1 MAFYRERLIAEYKRR
16 CGGVKLWLGKA
27 HFEVLHYQPNAAT
40 LRESRTKRKSHIVK
54 GISQLQYTPSV
65 HY

>member
-1 MAFYRERLIAEYKRR
+1 MAFYRERLIAEYNRK
-16 CGGVKLWLGKA
+16 CGGVKLRLGKA

-54 GISQLQYTPSV
+54 GISQLQYTPCV